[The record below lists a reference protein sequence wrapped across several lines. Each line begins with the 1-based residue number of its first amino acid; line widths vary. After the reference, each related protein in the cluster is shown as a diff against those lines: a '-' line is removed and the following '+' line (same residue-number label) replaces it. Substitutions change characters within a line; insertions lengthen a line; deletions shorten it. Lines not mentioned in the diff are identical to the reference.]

1 MILSEKSATFRDHA
15 EANPGTNMAQQL
27 GEFGFLTFGLVL
39 LVTAVLSVPIARS
52 VGLPALV
59 AYLIGGM
66 IIGPSGLA
74 VFATPESIIPVS
86 ELGVVMLLFLIGLE
100 LELGRLIAMRRDIF
114 GLGVAQLALTALA
127 IGALAYY
134 TGLLGWRGAIVAGLA
149 LEIGRAHV

>member
-100 LELGRLIAMRRDIF
+100 LELGQLLAMRRAIF
-114 GLGVAQLALTALA
+114 GLGAAQLILTAVSIAVLSHF
-127 IGALAYY
+127 L
-134 TGLLGWRGAIVAGLA
+134 GLLGWRSAVLAGLS
-149 LEIGRAHV
+149 LGMF